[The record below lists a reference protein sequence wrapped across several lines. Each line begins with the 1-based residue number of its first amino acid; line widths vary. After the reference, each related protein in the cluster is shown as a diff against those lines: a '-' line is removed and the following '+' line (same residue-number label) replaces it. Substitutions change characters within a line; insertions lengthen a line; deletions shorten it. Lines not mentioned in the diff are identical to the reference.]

1 MKHLE
6 VDGWSRRS
14 SPLHRLDARAKLATV
29 LVMLAFIGSARPWTA
44 RHGIFYGGLAM
55 AAAFASRLSWRG
67 LARRLTM
74 VLPFPLVFAG
84 MSWLA
89 SGDAA
94 DAAGLVTRSITSAAF
109 ALILIGVTTAPALL
123 DGAARLGVP
132 AVLISV
138 TQLLYR
144 YLFVLFDQSVRL
156 RNAAACRGGFRWSAA
171 AGAAAALFASSEDR
185 AERIHRA
192 MVARGHHGAERLL
205 TQTHWRRADTCL
217 LIATLAVLLAARLLW
232 RL

>member
-1 MKHLE
+1 
-6 VDGWSRRS
+6 
-14 SPLHRLDARAKLATV
+14 
-29 LVMLAFIGSARPWTA
+29 
-44 RHGIFYGGLAM
+44 
-55 AAAFASRLSWRG
+55 
-67 LARRLTM
+67 M

-89 SGDAA
+89 SRDTAQ
-94 DAAGLVTRSITSAAF
+94 AAGLITRSVISAAF

-138 TQLLYR
+138 AQLLYR

-192 MVARGHHGAERLL
+192 MLARGHQGPVRLL
-205 TQTHWRRADTCL
+205 TQREWRAADTL
-217 LIATLAVLLAARLLW
+217 LLTGTLGVLLAARLLW